1 MLQGL
6 ELLVTVLLARNRQP
20 PPTVAAGVPHAELEA
35 ELISLPS
42 GLLAMVCEA
51 IVKLKVRLRG
61 CVCVRALSAAW
72 AIREGPTRSRRV
84 HGGW

>member
-1 MLQGL
+1 VLLQGL

-20 PPTVAAGVPHAELEA
+20 PPTVTAGVPHAELAA

-51 IVKLKVRLRG
+51 IVKLKVSLG
-61 CVCVRALSAAW
+61 PACVRACVRAC
-72 AIREGPTRSRRV
+72 V
-84 HGGW
+84 